1 MFDSTGQLA
10 NSFLQGNIRYVK
22 RGVVLRQHL
31 SLMWFLPFL
40 GGCAFIN
47 LDVTPPGPNVFS
59 DAPNLGR
66 GREVLIDMPFADR
79 RGFPARCGMQKN
91 SYNMDTAD
99 VNCLVSPPQWVA
111 QALEQGLTT
120 AKFRVLHPGDPIG
133 PNVVRIQGAVTQ
145 FFVEPDIG
153 AFTVSPEAD
162 VGVKLIVTSGS
173 GLRAERVF
181 YVKGTDTSLMA
192 TESNFQHASDDAT
205 VQIVRL
211 MVESLSKLMNQY
223 PQLGQT
229 TESGVGPVALQS
241 PVEKPQ

>member
-1 MFDSTGQLA
+1 M
-10 NSFLQGNIRYVK
+10 RE
-22 RGVVLRQHL
+22 HL
-31 SLMWFLPFL
+31 SLMWLLPFL
-40 GGCAFIN
+40 GGCAFVN
-47 LDVTPPGPNVFS
+47 LDVTPPSAAVFT
-59 DAPNLGR
+59 DAPNLGQ
-66 GREVLIDMPFADR
+66 GREVVVDMPFADR
-79 RGFPARCGMQKN
+79 RGFSARCGMQKN
-91 SYNMDTAD
+91 GYNMDTAD
-99 VNCLVSPPQWVA
+99 VNCLVPPPQWVA
-111 QALEQGLTT
+111 GALEQGLTA

-181 YVKGTDTSLMA
+181 YVKGMDTTLMA
-192 TESNFQHASDDAT
+192 TESNFQHASEDAT

-223 PQLGQT
+223 PQLGQPAA
-229 TESGVGPVALQS
+229 SGVGPVALQS
-241 PVEKPQ
+241 PVEKSQ